1 MDDEELARLFEPR
14 HLIAELTSRC
24 NLRCRYCQKALDTW
38 NALPGRDED
47 LPEPVLDNVFGALR
61 RLPFQTVQLSGI
73 GEFTFRKDWVELLY
87 RFRDAGVAV
96 TMISNFARPFTEREL
111 DALLTLQHLM
121 VSIDTTDAELLK
133 RVRRSVSLANITTN
147 LVQMRMRARKT
158 GVSPPYLRLNA
169 VLYLEN
175 MLGIEDLAYY
185 AIENRVDEMQYE
197 RMILQTDL
205 RPPHELTDAPPDR
218 ASEALRQA
226 QTARDVLTQHGI
238 RPSFHGDLLQTLE
251 ASAAA

>member
-14 HLIAELTSRC
+14 HVIAELTSRC
-24 NLRCRYCQKALDTW
+24 NLRCQYCQKALDTW

-47 LPEPVLDNVFGALR
+47 LPEAVLNNVFGALR
-61 RLPFQTVQLSGI
+61 RLPFGTVQLSGI
-73 GEFTFRKDWVELLY
+73 GEFTFRKDWVDVLY

-96 TMISNFARPFTEREL
+96 TMISNFAKAFSEAEL
-111 DALLTLQHLM
+111 DALLTLNSLM

-147 LVQMRMRARKT
+147 LVRLRMRAMKT
-158 GVSPPYLRLNA
+158 AAPLPYVRLNA

-175 MLGIEDLAYY
+175 MLGIEDLAYF

-197 RMILQTDL
+197 RMIGDTEHQNAHHKVVRGSYESRQRSL
-205 RPPHELTDAPPDR
+205 
-218 ASEALRQA
+218 LRQA
-226 QTARDVLTQHGI
+226 KAATDDAGPPGI
-238 RPSFHGDLLQTLE
+238 TTSFHG
-251 ASAAA
+251 